1 VEPVDIA
8 RKRFTSRGAVI
19 AFVVVLCVE
28 KSHRRNSRRLI
39 MRAIEKFFSAWL
51 AWLCGIFE
59 ITPESLYNDRRGNQ
73 PPPTGG
79 IGAF

>member
-1 VEPVDIA
+1 
-8 RKRFTSRGAVI
+8 
-19 AFVVVLCVE
+19 
-28 KSHRRNSRRLI
+28 
-39 MRAIEKFFSAWL
+39 MRAIEKFFSAWI
-51 AWLCGIFE
+51 AWLCDLFE